1 MVMYSAGSYN
11 FKQSQGGQALIYITA
26 MLVVMALGAAY
37 VFNAGQISNEKT
49 RLQNTTDAVAY
60 SVAIIEAKDLN
71 FKAYTNRAMVANQVA
86 VAQAVGMVSWLR
98 WLKITSRNIGAVT
111 SFIPYVNAV
120 TRVIAN
126 AARTLSDAGEI
137 AMRAMAIF
145 GDATVR
151 ILSGAQRAMHFA
163 TIGIARETLVDV
175 ARANDPQINTALS
188 FSDVIF
194 WNSLRTGHYNF
205 TSQYDPE
212 VVRSGRGG
220 VAYREHKK
228 RMDEFRKVTL
238 DSRDPFSK
246 ARNYRYGPRINL
258 AVIRFEMRKRGGTEL
273 LGSNRRAQ
281 YYTWAAMDTLSMHTS
296 RWRCS
301 LRRGCRWR
309 GWSESIP
316 IGWGAAQASKQR
328 DTVYYSRTRGSNYGG
343 TWSTNRRASSLAA
356 GEFQAAR
363 NVYSSF
369 GGLQP
374 FYDIRQEGL
383 IEQAPGIMVLLT
395 KNNSSSAVKTM
406 KDTGFNR
413 NGGPLDLESQG
424 GMMKN
429 RLHSVARATPYFSRP
444 NDLWSRGSG
453 AGREYGNLYNPYW
466 QARLSKISDG
476 ELRRTQLIAR
486 TL

>member
-1 MVMYSAGSYN
+1 MYSAGNYN

-26 MLVVMALGAAY
+26 ILVVMALGAAY

-120 TRVIAN
+120 TRAIAN
-126 AARTLSDAGEI
+126 AANTLSRVGEI
-137 AMRAMAIF
+137 AMRGMAIF
-145 GDATVR
+145 GDTTIR

-175 ARANDPQINTALS
+175 AQANDPQINTALS
-188 FSDVIF
+188 FSDAIF
-194 WNSLRTGHYNF
+194 WNSLRVGHYNF
-205 TSQYDPE
+205 SRRYDPD
-212 VVRSGRGG
+212 VVRNGSRGA
-220 VAYREHKK
+220 AYREHKQ

-246 ARNYRYGPRINL
+246 ARNYRFGPRINL
-258 AVIRFEMRKRGGTEL
+258 AVVKFEMRKRGGTEM
-273 LGSNRRAQ
+273 LGANRMAQ
-281 YYTWAAMDTLSMHTS
+281 YYTWAAMDTLSMYTNK
-296 RWRCS
+296 WGCS
-301 LRRGCRWR
+301 WRRGCRWK
-309 GWSESIP
+309 GWGESIP

-328 DTVYYSRTRGSNYGG
+328 DTVYYSRKRGNNFGG
-343 TWSTNRRASSLAA
+343 TWGTNRRSSTNAA
-356 GEFQAAR
+356 REFQRAQ
-363 NVYSSF
+363 NVYSGF

-374 FYDIRQEGL
+374 SYDIRQEGL

-413 NGGPLDLESQG
+413 NGGDLDLESQG

-429 RLHSVARATPYFSRP
+429 RLHSVAKATPYFSRP